1 MKQAITENVDLE
13 NVKTLDVATLNFG
26 TLFKVLTAMLLKDS
40 IFYDVTSR
48 RHCVII
54 LEDTKLRILEHF
66 SSRRYIRQQKMT
78 TYVRFSS
85 FS

>member
-40 IFYDVTSR
+40 IF
-48 RHCVII
+48 
-54 LEDTKLRILEHF
+54 
-66 SSRRYIRQQKMT
+66 
-78 TYVRFSS
+78 
-85 FS
+85 